1 VHKIFLLG
9 SEGQVVCE
17 RCEIADG
24 PFMRMRGLLG
34 RKSLSRGQGLLIR
47 PTWSIH
53 TWFMLFA
60 IDVVFLDRELR
71 VLKIKQQ
78 LRPWRAAA
86 RWRAH
91 SALELPAGEC
101 ARLGLAVG
109 DCLAW
114 GSLKA
119 ER

>member
-1 VHKIFLLG
+1 VHKVVLVG

-17 RCEIADG
+17 LCEIADSA
-24 PFMRMRGLLG
+24 FTRMRGLLG
-34 RKSLSRGQGLLIR
+34 RKSLDRGQGLLIR

-53 TWFMLFA
+53 TWFMRFT
-60 IDVVFLDRELR
+60 IDVAFLDRELR
-71 VLKIKQQ
+71 ILKIKQQ
-78 LRPWRAAA
+78 IRPWRAAA

-101 ARLGLAVG
+101 DRLRLKVG
-109 DCLAW
+109 DRLAW
-114 GSLKA
+114 GSPED

>member
-1 VHKIFLLG
+1 VHKIVLVG

-24 PFMRMRGLLG
+24 PFTRMRGLLG
-34 RKSLSRGQGLLIR
+34 RKSLNRGHGLLIR

-53 TWFMLFA
+53 TWFMRFA

-71 VLKIKQQ
+71 ILKIKRQI
-78 LRPWRAAA
+78 RPWRMAA

-101 ARLGLAVG
+101 ARLRLQVG
-109 DCLAW
+109 DRLAW
-114 GSLKA
+114 GSLEAK
-119 ER
+119 R